1 MRANAFTKE
10 HRILKRS
17 QFQELYRKGATVHN
31 RHFVANILENDLKT
45 SRIGITVSKKVGD
58 AVTRNRIKRIVR
70 EYFRKNGRQFFENR
84 DIQLIAKRTVA
95 QLSNNETFLSL
106 EHIFQKIKAS
116 TES

>member
-10 HRILKRS
+10 LRILKRH

-31 RHFVANILENDLKT
+31 RHFVANILENNLQT
-45 SRIGITVSKKVGD
+45 SRIGITVSKKVGG

-84 DIQLIAKRTVA
+84 DIQLIAKRTAA
-95 QLSNNETFLSL
+95 QLSNKETFLSL
-106 EHIFQKIKAS
+106 EHIFQKIKAG